1 MYKNGCNFA
10 TEIRKDSDWDKK
22 RREDRLESQTYENSL
37 NHLTLFKS
45 FHN

>member
-1 MYKNGCNFA
+1 MEECNFA
-10 TEIRKDSDWDKK
+10 TEIRKDSDWK
-22 RREDRLESQTYENSL
+22 RRDDGLESQTYENSL